1 MKNTTIPRLLAAT
14 AICLLASSCASTSQ
28 SGGRHASAV
37 LVSESAPPTNVGAE
51 YLGSVAARDEVG
63 YRKCESLYGALA
75 NQARSMGGNAVFYAG
90 GERRF
95 TLFSWSAPT
104 VKGKAYRVRNL
115 GSLSGFPGKM
125 FGSSVTNMSQRSTT
139 TVRPSSPSQTPAGF
153 GQTHYLP
160 GVE

>member
-14 AICLLASSCASTSQ
+14 ALCLLINSCASTSQ
-28 SGGRHASAV
+28 SGGRQASAV
-37 LVSESAPPTNVGAE
+37 LVSESAPPANAE
-51 YLGSVAARDEVG
+51 YLGSVAASDEVG

-75 NQARSMGGNAVFYAG
+75 NQARSMGGNAVFYAR

-104 VKGKAYRVRNL
+104 ANGKAYRVRNP
-115 GSLSGFPGKM
+115 GSLSGLPGKM
-125 FGSSVTNMSQRSTT
+125 FGSSTTITNMPQRSTT
-139 TVRPSSPSQTPAGF
+139 TVQPSSSRVTPAGF